1 MSELKHYG
9 IQGQKWGIRRW
20 QNADGSFN
28 EEGKKRYGRIGKGIR
43 NANQR
48 RLQSAY
54 NASMEDAAYLRKHG
68 YKEEAKA
75 VEKVARNLK
84 DYLDNYSK
92 SGSVLTPKQK
102 QILKT
107 GVIAVASG
115 LAVIGASKVIQN
127 RVEIIKQQKAYD
139 TAGRRF
145 MEFQNESA
153 KRAWDEINA
162 KIEKAEKAKVTAES
176 NIIDRHEEV
185 AKAIGKMVNDMQSN
199 VRDIRKSSAENR
211 SRLADISKALEDL
224 NESIDTARELGVP
237 EIQIIKGKG
246 DLDDYFTGGKKMT
259 RQEFNP
265 EKYNPISIYTREHGN
280 IGATGYR
287 LPEKENK
294 LLQMISKITYP
305 TNSSAYEEAVIRA
318 AKQTGNT
325 IYDAK
330 NVARKYQ
337 KAVESSQESPSK
349 GELNFYATTA
359 SIKSGLDNI
368 QRIIDKEWPKN

>member
-1 MSELKHYG
+1 MRRDELKHYG

-54 NASMEDAAYLRKHG
+54 NASMQDAADLRKHG

-102 QILKT
+102 QILKA

-115 LAVIGASKVIQN
+115 LAVIGVSKVIQN
-127 RVEIIKQQKAYD
+127 RVIKQQNVYD

-176 NIIDRHEEV
+176 NIIDRHEEA
-185 AKAIGKMVNDMQSN
+185 AKAIGKMLNDMQSN
-199 VRDIRKSSAENR
+199 VRDIAKSGAENR
-211 SRLADISKALEDL
+211 SRLDNISKTLKNL

-246 DLDDYFTGGKKMT
+246 DLDDYFTGGKKKMT
-259 RQEFNP
+259 RQEIDP
-265 EKYNPISIYTREHGN
+265 ESFSPRNYMKSTWYGRDFSDF
-280 IGATGYR
+280 
-287 LPEKENK
+287 ENEVVNA
-294 LLQMISKITYP
+294 LEKITYP
-305 TNSSAYEEAVIRA
+305 VGSNAYNEAVKRIGRRVGDTEEVQYIENKWRIA
-318 AKQTGNT
+318 NEVANEVPPT
-325 IYDAK
+325 
-330 NVARKYQ
+330 NVAEYLENRRERRENSTGWIY
-337 KAVESSQESPSK
+337 
-349 GELNFYATTA
+349 
-359 SIKSGLDNI
+359 
-368 QRIIDKEWPKN
+368 